1 MLHFLKGSII
11 RSFCNSQSSH
21 LVLFNFF
28 QKNKNKSWSIEFY
41 FLQNQNKKVLLFL
54 DKTWLKSSG
63 WIAINWLLQKF
74 LQMKRLI
81 IALFFLDL
89 VADPWKIRP
98 WYPKFSSAFFSD
110 FPDWLLHLLLGDTTI
125 IVFIKKIIQN
135 QSKIVPT
142 TRVQVHH
149 GQILVKGI
157 HFLKKIL
164 AKLFQIIIYFTIKKE
179 WNLNLFFRP

>member
-41 FLQNQNKKVLLFL
+41 FLQNQKKKNLLFL

-81 IALFFLDL
+81 IALFF
-89 VADPWKIRP
+89 
-98 WYPKFSSAFFSD
+98 S
-110 FPDWLLHLLLGDTTI
+110 WLSGWSLKNPSVI
-125 IVFIKKIIQN
+125 SKVFISIFFWFSWLTSSSPFGWHNHHCFYQENYTKSVQN
-135 QSKIVPT
+135 RSN
-142 TRVQVHH
+142 H
-149 GQILVKGI
+149 KGPGSP
-157 HFLKKIL
+157 
-164 AKLFQIIIYFTIKKE
+164 
-179 WNLNLFFRP
+179 WPDPG